1 MRRDYRREFC
11 KYVRVPDSRNSRRI
25 YAVAII
31 RSRPNPQ
38 PKVTKEE
45 ALKCDKPEPAIP
57 ALEEAPKETLKHD
70 RPEPAIPATEETPK
84 ETFVC
89 PSCKRELNRIT
100 VAELSAFCHCSNSYL
115 SRIFKRRIGVN
126 INVYVNKVCMEFAK
140 NPLCLSNESI
150 AGIAASVGFDDP
162 NYFSRVFT
170 QIIGISPTEF
180 RKRFHQDIS

>member
-11 KYVRVPDSRNSRRI
+11 KYVRMPNSRNSRRI

-45 ALKCDKPEPAIP
+45 TLKCDKPEPAIP
-57 ALEEAPKETLKHD
+57 AL
-70 RPEPAIPATEETPK
+70 EETPK

-100 VAELSAFCHCSNSYL
+100 VVELSAFCHCSNSYL